1 MAWNTNKKY
10 TVHPEE
16 WAPGPEGFGRGFT
29 SRSRTDLE
37 LGGFITRIRFLR
49 YLENWID
56 RY

>member
-37 LGGFITRIRFLR
+37 LDGFITRIRFLR